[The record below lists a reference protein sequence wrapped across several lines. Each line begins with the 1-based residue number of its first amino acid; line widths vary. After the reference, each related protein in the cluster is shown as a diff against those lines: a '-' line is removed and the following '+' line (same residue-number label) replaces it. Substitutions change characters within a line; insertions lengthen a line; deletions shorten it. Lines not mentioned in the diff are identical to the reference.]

1 VPSFVPSVELGMARQ
16 MALGYLTLHVHEVIS
31 IVHVDSEVHRFLS
44 NGLRRRRDR
53 PTISLSRGC
62 RSGDSKMLWARML
75 AYVTGT
81 ANQEL
86 EYLAAENRILRD
98 QINGRLLPSEGEKVT
113 LAEIAHRLGRSGGR
127 GGNRQA

>member
-1 VPSFVPSVELGMARQ
+1 MPSFVPSVELGMARE

-31 IVHVDSEVHRFLS
+31 IVHVESEVHRFLS

-62 RSGDSKMLWARML
+62 RSGDS
-75 AYVTGT
+75 VD
-81 ANQEL
+81 QEL
-86 EYLAAENRILRD
+86 EYLSAENRILRD
-98 QINGRLLPSEGEKVT
+98 QIKGRLLPSEGEKVT